1 MNNVQHKVLLPEWIF
16 KQAEGNHT
24 EIKRLV
30 LDYMKRCY
38 PNYILIKV
46 SGSFAFC
53 DRLESLL

>member
-1 MNNVQHKVLLPEWIF
+1 MNNVQHKVLLPDWIF
-16 KQAEGNHT
+16 KQAEGNNN

-30 LDYMKRCY
+30 LDYMKRY
-38 PNYILIKV
+38 PNYRLIKI